1 MLHRVKRIIYNNN
14 KTLNA
19 MEKIFLA
26 SGITVA
32 GLLTLAFSPGTP
44 QRPVTAAPVSHSVIY
59 KIATLPLR
67 IVKDTVPV
75 LPKETGLTNINTI
88 VDGKRYNLTLKNDV
102 ITELQIDREK
112 VLGEKI
118 ARYKAVTDAI
128 IKQAKE
134 NIAKEKLLSQKALLA
149 AERDKTDAEISKV
162 LAEKMAKTAE
172 LSKLDDENS
181 LVLLQKLKEVNAQQP
196 KIKDE
201 QTLALL
207 EQLKGN
213 LKMKEGKELATEAL
227 LNSLKAKQSLLDAS
241 LSKGLTDKLQS
252 LTLTDAKNE
261 LRLTQ
266 LESELSLKDASRS
279 LIDAELSKKLSA
291 ELKASAELSM
301 KKDKELDLNAKTTSE
316 QIINDLMRENLIKD
330 KKNLSFSLTKDELIV
345 NGAKQADAI
354 FQKFKEKY
362 VKTEDWNFNYNNK
375 E

>member
-1 MLHRVKRIIYNNN
+1 
-14 KTLNA
+14 